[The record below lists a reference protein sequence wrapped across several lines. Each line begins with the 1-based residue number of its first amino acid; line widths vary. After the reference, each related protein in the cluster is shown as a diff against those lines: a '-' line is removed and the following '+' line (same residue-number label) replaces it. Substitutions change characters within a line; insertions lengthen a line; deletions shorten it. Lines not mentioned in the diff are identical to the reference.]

1 MRCIAKNERMQPRD
15 HGLLNPLYLWR
26 DSKSKEAPGLRALMA
41 DSTVRSPA
49 AEHARPWLTAKAE
62 FEKLLPFALS
72 SCEQA
77 WVAV

>member
-1 MRCIAKNERMQPRD
+1 MCCRADALRAHLIGIAALQGR
-15 HGLLNPLYLWR
+15 YLWR

>member
-1 MRCIAKNERMQPRD
+1 MGCI
-15 HGLLNPLYLWR
+15 LNINNGVQGRYLWR